1 MTTLQE
7 VLDKQ
12 VEEAKKEEAV
22 KKTLADSF
30 PCPEGD
36 IFSLPTRA
44 DITNAFNEIAS
55 IPGELAAQIEGNKA
69 AREKEIAELTKLL
82 ENPDLTDEERQ
93 AIQDEIEKKEKFI
106 QTAIV
111 EGLEKEVAE
120 ITETIT
126 DFVDTLAEVLS
137 PYWQKGQLNRNW
149 QKEAKDAFEELLSE
163 FHTYIPTKIAE
174 LVSKLVP
181 FEFNINVLGL
191 QIDIL
196 RLITAP
202 DYRKELQDQIAGKNF
217 VTQIISKKKQ
227 LAELKEK
234 QMNPDLTLDEHAD
247 LQDQIDKL
255 EEEIDDLYK
264 KREELV
270 DKFFQLIP
278 EEFRQF
284 DGEFGEVDIEAKAKL
299 AWKYI
304 KTEIKDFIQNAH
316 VKAFQKLIG
325 IFEEIWDLL
334 GLPDLPFGQLMD
346 ILSLDIGAIIK
357 GKIDG
362 LRQAFEES
370 KLGKLKKMNQIKK
383 EIEEL
388 EEKIAD
394 TSISAEERTKLL
406 EELEKKH
413 QERKELKDD
422 LLKEV
427 REFHEGVL
435 SAIQEIQIF
444 GFDILKII
452 GGKIE
457 STVES
462 IEEKIA
468 EISLEFQD
476 FKMNFHKKIL
486 FEWVKIV
493 KKFFSAIGLGALFE
507 FLFLT
512 WCDFLK
518 LIGMPFAIPALAGI
532 AGVFESSQRET
543 KTQPRPI
550 SSAPDVSDEVETY
563 TSDGTTDTFA
573 SPSSTSGTLY
583 VFKNGVRQN
592 FGPGGLGQVYMS
604 GSNVVFRSQPSENEF
619 ISIFRQ

>member
-12 VEEAKKEEAV
+12 VEEAKKEESV
-22 KKTLADSF
+22 KKNLADSF

-36 IFSLPTRA
+36 IFTLPTRA

-55 IPGELAAQIEGNKA
+55 IPGELAAQVEGNKA

-82 ENPDLTDEERQ
+82 ENPDLTEEERQ
-93 AIQDEIEKKEKFI
+93 AIEDEIEKKEKFI

-111 EGLEKEVAE
+111 EGLQKEVEE

-126 DFVDTLAEVLS
+126 DFVETLEEALS

-149 QKEAKDAFEELLSE
+149 QKEAKDAFEELLSD

-325 IFEEIWDLL
+325 IFDKIWKLL
-334 GLPDLPFGQLMD
+334 GLPDLPFGQLKD

-394 TSISAEERTKLL
+394 ESISEEERTKLL

-493 KKFFSAIGLGALFE
+493 KKFFSAIGLGAIFE
-507 FLFLT
+507 LLFLT

-532 AGVFESSQRET
+532 AGVFESSQKET
-543 KTQPRPI
+543 KTQPRPT

-583 VFKNGVRQN
+583 VFKNGVEQN
-592 FGPGGLGQVYMS
+592 FGVGGEVSMS
-604 GSNVVFRSQPSENEF
+604 GSNVVFNSQPSENDF